1 MGIEGLSQLRDG
13 APLTSNKYLSLK
25 GKDRF
30 VPRQDFNRVLAWFRG
45 RHRKQQG
52 AVDFVKRTID
62 DALGKGFGETILKEL
77 GIVNRLTGQ
86 DLEQVARKADD
97 IAAAQEVEKAKRP
110 EIAGN
115 PWRHRPSRLLNPPPP
130 QIPPIPSQ
138 MNYKYTDKS
147 RIDCVKAWD
156 ERREQIEGMM
166 ALIPGIKLVGLI
178 KNDVWPQNGIPP
190 LQFLKELAGNNS
202 DIWERLYPML
212 TIGFLHYLEFYLPS
226 QAQAASYQLQ
236 PGSSAGTFN
245 VIKEPNNQYRAQL
258 SLAQPIERAFDKEMD
273 PFKSFRE
280 FNVEFLVQ
288 SKGFSIEK
296 GPEAVIRLQPA

>member
-1 MGIEGLSQLRDG
+1 MGIERLSQLRDG

-25 GKDRF
+25 GEGSV
-30 VPRQDFNRVLAWFRG
+30 VPRNDFNRVLAWFRG

-52 AVDFVKRTID
+52 AVDLVKKLID

-86 DLEQVARKADD
+86 DLEKVAQKADE
-97 IAAAQEVEKAKRP
+97 IAAAREAEKPKRPEKAGDPLQVAERADEIAAPQEAEKPKRP

-115 PWRHRPSRLLNPPPP
+115 PWRHRPGRLLNPPPP
-130 QIPPIPSQ
+130 PIPPIPSQ

-156 ERREQIEGMM
+156 ERREQIEGMR

-178 KNDVWPQNGIPP
+178 KNEVWPQNGIPP
-190 LQFLKELAGNNS
+190 LQFLKELTGNNS

-212 TIGFLHYLEFYLPS
+212 TIGFLHHLK
-226 QAQAASYQLQ
+226 SYSALTSPRGQL
-236 PGSSAGTFN
+236 SASAG
-245 VIKEPNNQYRAQL
+245 ILR
-258 SLAQPIERAFDKEMD
+258 RH
-273 PFKSFRE
+273 
-280 FNVEFLVQ
+280 
-288 SKGFSIEK
+288 
-296 GPEAVIRLQPA
+296 LQRHQGTK